1 MEPLNWA
8 RILAPTD
15 LSTIAGKAVSYAHSL
30 AEKVNAELHVLHV
43 VKDVNELAREHGA
56 TGLLEPGVGE
66 DEYDDWLAG
75 LLGESGKIRRIESM
89 RVSTDSAEAIV
100 DYAKKHD
107 IELIVMATHG
117 RTGLKH
123 MLLGSVSEKVLRSAP
138 CPVLVIRP

>member
-15 LSTIAGKAVSYAHSL
+15 LSTIANKAVTYAHAL

-56 TGLLEPGVGE
+56 TGLLEPGAGD
-66 DEYDDWLAG
+66 DEYDDWLAA
-75 LLGESGKIRRIESM
+75 LLGESGKIRRVESM
-89 RVSTDSAEAIV
+89 RVSSDSAAAIV
-100 DYAKKHD
+100 EYAKKHD

-117 RTGLKH
+117 RSGLKH
-123 MLLGSVSEKVLRSAP
+123 LLMGSVSEQVLRGAS